1 MLLGGNARPNA
12 SAMSAD
18 LQKHPGWTVVPCSH
32 EDRCNSFLSR
42 PLVVLHASPV
52 PPGRGQHE
60 AESTTNMT
68 VTKPLTADEAAE
80 YLGLPKA
87 TLMQWRSR
95 YPGYGPNATIV
106 GGSLRYRVNEL
117 ERWLDAHTEGHET
130 FDADTAELP
139 SARVSTPTGS
149 LSRKSRPRKVA

>member
-1 MLLGGNARPNA
+1 MLLGGNARPNK
-12 SAMSAD
+12 SAMAAD
-18 LQKHPGWTVVPCSH
+18 LQKHRRWTVAPCRP
-32 EDRCNSFLSR
+32 EGRCNSFLSR
-42 PLVVLHASPV
+42 SMVVPHASPV

-60 AESTTNMT
+60 AESTTTMT
-68 VTKPLTADEAAE
+68 ISKPLTADKAAE
-80 YLGLPKA
+80 HLGIPKA

-130 FDADTAELP
+130 FDADAAELP
-139 SARVSTPTGS
+139 SARVSVPKGS
-149 LSRKSRPRKVA
+149 LSRKSGPRKVA